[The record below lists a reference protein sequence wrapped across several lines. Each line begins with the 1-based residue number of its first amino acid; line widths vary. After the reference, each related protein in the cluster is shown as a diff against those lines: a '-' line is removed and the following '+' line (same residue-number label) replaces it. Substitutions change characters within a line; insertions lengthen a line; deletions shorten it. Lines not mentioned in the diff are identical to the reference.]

1 LSGNNSPFLIFE
13 FWVLGVFYGYG
24 ETHNWTHKCVLWE
37 LPYISALILMHNIDV
52 IYQEYNMSE
61 SIISTCIDLPGKT
74 KDNINARKDLAELYN
89 PPTLELNETGGKPH
103 ATFCLKPQQRKEVM
117 QWMKGLKFL
126 NGYSAS
132 M

>member
-1 LSGNNSPFLIFE
+1 
-13 FWVLGVFYGYG
+13 
-24 ETHNWTHKCVLWE
+24 
-37 LPYISALILMHNIDV
+37 MHNIDV

-89 PPTLELNETGGKPH
+89 PPTLELSETGGKPH